1 MVSNKY
7 VSDRSQMTHTGVL
20 KFGSSVY
27 QPTGKEV
34 VNTPQVLSFSFDRE
48 GRCYKFTGGY
58 SIDKTIGNCGGLG
71 GVLGIIH
78 AVKPGSI
85 PFPEAKPWKA
95 SLEWEA
101 FAKHVP
107 EITFHWSGKRM

>member
-1 MVSNKY
+1 
-7 VSDRSQMTHTGVL
+7 MTHTGVL

-95 SLEWEA
+95 SLEGRLLQSMYLKYLFTGLVKECRQL
-101 FAKHVP
+101 F
-107 EITFHWSGKRM
+107 TTS